1 MLCVGSHGKRGET
14 DSGRRS
20 LQTEGTSGLWTV
32 WEKLS
37 DKAFYGKRDEYFKS
51 PLRAGKNRRRHSE
64 KDIRDPVGW
73 GITEVLKGRGSSPV

>member
-37 DKAFYGKRDEYFKS
+37 DKAFYGKGMSILKALSGR
-51 PLRAGKNRRRHSE
+51 E
-64 KDIRDPVGW
+64 KIDGDTAKRTIRDPVGW
-73 GITEVLKGRGSSPV
+73 GIPEVLKGRGSSPV